1 MTAFFERKP
10 KWISYVFVFIAL
22 ILLSLSIGRGPE
34 WNPAEKVVAQIAAPF
49 QKFFVGTM
57 RAVRDIWA
65 KYFYLVETHQENVLL
80 RRKLD
85 LLRLENSRYQELLL
99 ANRRL
104 QELLNFQQNTDEL
117 LLPARVIGWDSS
129 GLFKSITI
137 DKGDH
142 DGVTVSMPVVGVDGG
157 ATGWPASSTSS

>member
-1 MTAFFERKP
+1 MGTIRTA
-10 KWISYVFVFIAL
+10 
-22 ILLSLSIGRGPE
+22 
-34 WNPAEKVVAQIAAPF
+34 
-49 QKFFVGTM
+49 
-57 RAVRDIWA
+57 RDIWA

-104 QELLNFQQNTDEL
+104 QELLNFQENTDEL

-129 GLFKSITI
+129 GLFRSITI
-137 DKGDH
+137 DKGEH
-142 DGVTVSMPVVGVDGG
+142 DGVTASMPVVNAEGVVGRIISVSPGYAQVLLVTDRNSSVDGLVQR
-157 ATGWPASSTSS
+157 S